1 MLILLLHKEIREV
14 NGMGEPTVEASW
26 LAERIGERSA
36 RGIASALTDLIRRGD
51 IAEGARLPTV
61 RGLAAELGVSPATV
75 ADAWSTL
82 RRHRVVSAQRRR
94 GTVVI
99 GPPSVPRP
107 ARYERIGEFGSRL
120 AVDLAIAAPD
130 PALLPALDDALAA
143 AARTE
148 RLNDYA
154 RETITARLREAV
166 EPTWPFAAERSLVVG
181 GGYEGVQLVCQTLAL
196 PGDRIA
202 VENPTGARLLDI
214 FEAQS
219 VEVLPVACDRDG
231 PVPAAL
237 ARALEAN
244 PAAFVYQPRG
254 HTPCGHA
261 LTPARA
267 AELAALLAPAGTL
280 AVEDD
285 GLGEVSAAPA
295 VSVGEYLPGRTVLV
309 RSYSKS
315 HGPDLRIAV
324 IGGAGETVDKV
335 RVLRS
340 YGTGWTSRVLQDALA
355 HLLGDSR
362 ARQAVAHARATYA
375 RRRESLAAALAE
387 RGVPTANRDGLMLW
401 VPVADESEALVTLA
415 AHGVAAVPGS
425 RYQVTPAEPRLRIA
439 TSRLPEDPAR
449 TAELADLIALAA
461 APPRLH

>member
-1 MLILLLHKEIREV
+1 
-14 NGMGEPTVEASW
+14 MGEITVEASW
-26 LAERIGERSA
+26 LAGHIGERSA
-36 RGIASALTDLIRRGD
+36 RGIAAALTDLIRRGD
-51 IAEGARLPTV
+51 IAEGSRLPTV
-61 RGLAAELGVSPATV
+61 RGLAAELEVSPATV
-75 ADAWSTL
+75 AEAWSTL

-130 PALLPALDDALAA
+130 PALLPRLDDALAA

-154 RETITARLREAV
+154 RETITERLREAV
-166 EPTWPFAAERSLVVG
+166 EPTWPFPAERRLVVG
-181 GGYEGVQLVCQTLAL
+181 GGYEGMQLVCQTLAL

-202 VENPTGARLLDI
+202 VEDPTGARLLDI
-214 FEAQS
+214 VEALGA
-219 VEVLPVACDRDG
+219 EVVPVACDRDG
-231 PVPAAL
+231 PIPSSL
-237 ARALEAN
+237 ARALRTN

-285 GLGEVSAAPA
+285 GIGEVSAAPA
-295 VSVGEYLPGRTVLV
+295 VSVGEHLPGRTVLV

-315 HGPDLRIAV
+315 HGPDLRVAV
-324 IGGAGETVDKV
+324 IGGAGETVEKV

-340 YGTGWTSRVLQDALA
+340 YGTGWTSRILQDALA
-355 HLLGDSR
+355 WLLTDPQ
-362 ARQAVAHARATYA
+362 ARRTVTHARETYA
-375 RRRESLAAALAE
+375 RRRETLAAALAE

-401 VPVADESEALVTLA
+401 VPVAEESAALVTLA
-415 AHGVAAVPGS
+415 AHGVAAGPGS
-425 RYQVTPAEPRLRIA
+425 RYQVTATGPHLRIA
-439 TSRLPEDPAR
+439 TSRLPEDPDR
-449 TAELADLIALAA
+449 VAELAELIALAA
-461 APPRLH
+461 APPSLH